1 MAFDYWNKGQTDTM
15 KNTNHLEDFKI
26 NVKFKLSA
34 LWAAVMFCYIYGDY
48 FSLYVPG
55 KIEGFIRGEAML
67 DSPLK
72 LFAASL
78 LMTIPALM
86 IFLSIALKPKICKRL
101 NILFGI
107 VYSAIMILIAIT
119 SIAPWWTFYVFLAIV
134 ESCITSLVVW
144 YAWTWPKQNITT
156 ELKDIV

>member
-1 MAFDYWNKGQTDTM
+1 MSNGID
-15 KNTNHLEDFKI
+15 LEDFKI

-34 LWAAVMFCYIYGDY
+34 LWTAVMFCYIYGDY
-48 FSLYVPG
+48 FSIYVPK
-55 KIEGFIRGEAML
+55 KIEGFINGDTML

-72 LFAASL
+72 LFAASV
-78 LMTIPALM
+78 LMVIPSLM
-86 IFLSIALKPKICKRL
+86 VFLSLVSKPKINKWL
-101 NILFGI
+101 NIVFGAI
-107 VYSAIMILIAIT
+107 YTAIMLLIAFT

-144 YAWTWPKQNITT
+144 YAWTWPKQKITT